1 MMGGTSPYMYL
12 SQEKWVIARNVMEL
26 PKIQNYVVRVVP
38 LIFFVFLQVVVET
51 ILLDLLSM
59 SPSQFLSLSYCL
71 PPLSS
76 PGSEHLGETKEV
88 PRRLWDNGA
97 PAQDQRQQQVPF
109 PNVSIPLGKGSM
121 KMCCDPHNRENG
133 FRNPRQHHGTETN

>member
-1 MMGGTSPYMYL
+1 
-12 SQEKWVIARNVMEL
+12 MEL

-88 PRRLWDNGA
+88 PRRL
-97 PAQDQRQQQVPF
+97 
-109 PNVSIPLGKGSM
+109 
-121 KMCCDPHNRENG
+121 
-133 FRNPRQHHGTETN
+133 